1 MATDPKCRLRLT
13 ILLSGRGST
22 LANLLERIGRGGLSG
37 TRVVQVISS
46 RGEAGGLAIA
56 REAQIP
62 TQVVSPKAFDHIDA
76 FSAALALAIGKTPT
90 DLVLMA
96 GFLSLWRIPPAWA
109 GRVLNIHP
117 SLLPAFGGRGLYGRR
132 VHEAVLRAGV
142 AESGCSVHVADNEY
156 DHGPVVARRRVPV
169 QPGDTPETLGARVQ
183 AAERE
188 LYPAV
193 LERIAARGLE
203 WIDEAVAAGGVEL

>member
-1 MATDPKCRLRLT
+1 
-13 ILLSGRGST
+13 
-22 LANLLERIGRGGLSG
+22 
-37 TRVVQVISS
+37 
-46 RGEAGGLAIA
+46 
-56 REAQIP
+56 
-62 TQVVSPKAFDHIDA
+62 
-76 FSAALALAIGKTPT
+76 
-90 DLVLMA
+90 VLMA